1 MTELPLSHGAAGT
14 AVRDLQRRLV
24 AVGVGVDGDEP
35 GWFGDGTE
43 AAVRAFQDRRGLRVD
58 GICGRQTWSS
68 LVEAGH
74 RLGER
79 FLYLRQPMLRGD
91 DVGELQRLLG
101 GLGFDAG
108 RVDGI
113 FGRATAGALD
123 EFQRNAGLTTDDICG
138 PDTLAALRRVTTRGG
153 STADGATVA
162 RVRETEALRAA
173 PARLAGRRVAVAD
186 AGGVAALVD
195 AVGRALTDV
204 GAVVAVLHH
213 PDESELADEANAFT
227 ADAFLQIVLR
237 TAPGSDAAYYGTEGF
252 ASGGGR
258 RLAELVLEGAH
269 RSGTSEHLGPVGTA
283 RGMRLPV
290 LRETRMPAV
299 VLEVGPPA
307 AVVQHAALVVE
318 AVVLGLG
325 RWGRRPVD

>member
-1 MTELPLSHGAAGT
+1 MTELPLSPGATGT

-24 AVGVGVDGDEP
+24 AAGLGVDGDEP
-35 GWFGDGTE
+35 GCFGAGTE
-43 AAVRAFQDRRGLRVD
+43 AAVRAFQDRRGLRID

-113 FGRATAGALD
+113 FGRATADALD
-123 EFQRNAGLTTDDICG
+123 EFQRNAGLTTDGICG
-138 PDTLAALRRVTTRGG
+138 PDTLAAIRRVTARGG

-173 PARLAGRRVAVAD
+173 PAQLAGRRVAVAD
-186 AGGVAALVD
+186 AGGVAALAD
-195 AVGRALTDV
+195 AVGRALTDA

-213 PDESELADEANAFT
+213 PDESELAAEANAFT
-227 ADAFLQIVLR
+227 AGAFLQLVLR
-237 TAPGSDAAYYGTEGF
+237 TAPGCDAAYYGTEGF
-252 ASGGGR
+252 SSGGGR
-258 RLAELVLEGAH
+258 RLAELVLEGAYL
-269 RSGTSEHLGPVGTA
+269 SGASEHLGPVGVA

-299 VLEVGPPA
+299 VLEVGPPP
-307 AVVQHAALVVE
+307 AVVQHAPTVVE
-318 AVVLGLG
+318 AVVLGVS
-325 RWGRRPVD
+325 RWARRPLD